1 MVLILHKFDKVAY
14 TLCMMSDAMRA
25 ELKTLGIDTLNEICQ
40 FIQAEVKARLR
51 NSISAAD
58 PVVVELTSL

>member
-1 MVLILHKFDKVAY
+1 MI
-14 TLCMMSDAMRA
+14 SDAMRA
-25 ELKTLGIDTLNEICQ
+25 ELKTLGIDTLDEICQ
-40 FIQAEVKARLR
+40 FVQAEVKTRLR